1 MPASVTA
8 RAGSRALT
16 AIAFFKLGKALLFLA
31 AAIGVFTMVHRDT
44 QVEIKHLLQVF
55 RISGD
60 RVMAKDLLAKANLF
74 DAPKKKLVSGILA
87 FYAVLFATEGTGLL
101 LKKRWAEYF
110 TVILTGTGIPIE
122 IFEIWRKNNGLK
134 MAAFVINVLIVWF
147 LIFHLSRGWRAHKLL
162 MEQLARPAA
171 AEPAAE
177 EVGAES

>member
-1 MPASVTA
+1 MPASVSA
-8 RAGSRALT
+8 RAGSSALT
-16 AIAFFKLGKALLFLA
+16 AIGFFKLGKALLFIA
-31 AAIGVFTMVHRDT
+31 AAIGVFSMVHRDT

-55 RISGD
+55 RINGD
-60 RVMAKDLLAKANLF
+60 RVAAKELLAKANLF

-87 FYAVLFATEGTGLL
+87 FYAALFATEGTGLL

-122 IFEIWRKNNGLK
+122 LYAIWRKVDGLK
-134 MAAFVINVLIVWF
+134 LAALAINVFIVWF

-162 MEQLARPAA
+162 MEQLAQAP
-171 AEPAAE
+171 PTAE

>member
-31 AAIGVFTMVHRDT
+31 AAIGMFTMVHRDT
-44 QVEIKHLLQVF
+44 QVEIKRLLQVF

-60 RVMAKDLLAKANLF
+60 RVAAKELLAKANLF

-87 FYAVLFATEGTGLL
+87 FYAVLFTTEGVGLL

-110 TVILTGTGIPIE
+110 TVVLTATGIPIE
-122 IFEIWRKNNGLK
+122 LYEIWRKNHGLT
-134 MAAFVINVLIVWF
+134 MAALVINVLIVWF
-147 LIFHLSRGWRAHKLL
+147 LIVHLARGWRAQKLL
-162 MEQLARPAA
+162 KEQLARP
-171 AEPAAE
+171 EPAGE
-177 EVGAES
+177 EVGAER